1 MNKVTIP
8 PKDAN
13 PIKLVWLITILSFC
27 VGVLMVTIVWNSLTD
42 IRIEREKLFRLKENL
57 NSIRVLHEHH
67 LVQERL
73 ELADL
78 LDGNV
83 EVGAF
88 PKTTQVFRLVGQYR
102 KVAGSLKST
111 DDFDQLEE
119 SLLTLANLRGEF
131 TRWALDY
138 NRLKKQLPIAKKE
151 VESILD
157 QIINDIYSST
167 DFSIIRRNIADLA
180 LLSERLLNI
189 KEPDNLADLKDNRL
203 RPLLFK
209 IRQITTPADQ
219 DIKEPKA
226 IINKLLDDY
235 ETAMFG
241 LGYSINNERQKI
253 VLGYEGLYGFTLDLL
268 IKEKEREELR
278 TEGMRTFG
286 TVNQTMQKV
295 NEVTETVAQDEVAR
309 VEIVLGQ
316 TWRTMFIIWLVTSVI
331 YILLAYEII
340 MAAKQQ
346 IKAIRDYNISLDA
359 MARELQKSEER
370 LRLLSSDLL
379 HVQENERR
387 RIAFELH
394 DELGQSMAAL
404 KLQVGAIARKLGVSP
419 TEKIKEECQEMRQ
432 HINDVIENVRRLAR
446 DLSPVVLDDLGLQAA
461 IDYLV
466 NNFSKLYNIDIWHKS
481 TDINHLYDEESQRI
495 IYRILQEAL
504 TNIGKHSQ
512 ADIVSLMIE
521 EKERQVFFTVRDNGI
536 GFNVDETLHK
546 IDANR
551 GMGLATM
558 TERARILSGNLN
570 IQSKFGE
577 GTTITFS
584 TPI

>member
-138 NRLKKQLPIAKKE
+138 NRLKKQLTIAKKE

-219 DIKEPKA
+219 DITEPKA